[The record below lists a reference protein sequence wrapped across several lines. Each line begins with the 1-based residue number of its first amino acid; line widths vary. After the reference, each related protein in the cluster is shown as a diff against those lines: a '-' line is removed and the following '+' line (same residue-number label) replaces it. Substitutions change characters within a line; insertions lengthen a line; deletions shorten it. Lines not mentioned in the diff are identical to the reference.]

1 MCKVHRPH
9 EIDAFVLRVVMSLL
23 LAVTFAGCAPLP
35 PRLSESVLL
44 APGVR
49 LDLPPP
55 AAFGRQAEM
64 TQRVVARHG
73 KDVFVFEGRLS
84 IGPDRL
90 LLVGIDLFG
99 RRAMT
104 IDWNGAQ
111 MNVER
116 APWLPETL
124 PPENVLADIVLLFWP
139 EEAIRHALHGAE
151 LTVGNASRSI
161 RRGSEEI
168 IAITYDNH
176 PDTIVATLTNR
187 SRHYEIEVR
196 SKTLTP

>member
-1 MCKVHRPH
+1 MCKVHRQH
-9 EIDAFVLRVVMSLL
+9 EIDAFVLRIVMSLL
-23 LAVTFAGCAPLP
+23 LAVSFAGCAPLS
-35 PRLSESVLL
+35 PRFSESVLL
-44 APGVR
+44 APGVQ
-49 LDLPPP
+49 LDLPPL

-64 TQRVVARHG
+64 MQWVVARHG
-73 KDVFVFEGRLS
+73 EDVFIFEGRLS

-90 LLVGIDLFG
+90 LLVAIDPFG
-99 RRAMT
+99 RRAIT

-124 PPENVLADIVLLFWP
+124 PPENMLADIVLLFWP
-139 EEAIRHALHGAE
+139 EDAIRHALHGAE
-151 LTVGNASRSI
+151 LAVGNASRSI